1 MSSELAGVVAN
12 GLPKGLPEDA
22 VPFSAVN
29 AVDITTTTK
38 QTIKAAVAGKRMFL
52 TQANC
57 YNKTTTE
64 DQILMLRHGT
74 TDIAILHPVDVAEG
88 SASRGDK
95 QTFDPPLVIPTSTD
109 LDGIGV
115 IAAVGDCVIA
125 VNGYYG
131 T

>member
-1 MSSELAGVVAN
+1 MSSVMKGIADT
-12 GLPKGLPEDA
+12 GLPKGLPDDA

-29 AVDITTTTK
+29 VVDIDDAVK
-38 QTIKAAVAGKRMFL
+38 QTIYAGVPGKRMFI
-52 TQANC
+52 TQASC

-74 TDIAILHPVDVAEG
+74 TDIAILHPTDIADSHG
-88 SASRGDK
+88 RGGDH
-95 QTFDPPLVIPTSTD
+95 QTFDPPLVTPAGVD

-115 IAAVGDCVIA
+115 IATSGDCVIA